1 MSSKE
6 IILKPGETLF
16 NEGDQSKS
24 LYFLKRGVVR
34 IFKKKGIGSIEIE
47 TIRAGQ
53 ILGELAFF
61 DNNPR
66 SASAEAVSQVE
77 LIEISKDALEDA
89 VSKIP
94 EWFAALIRTITARLR
109 ATNNRLRSLESLS
122 TDYETDKFGNRSKE
136 FTYITSSELLRFSTA
151 LLIASSRYGKPVS
164 NGIEFN
170 PQILERFGS
179 QIMQVGSSKVYSL
192 IEIFEKMKFIADGN
206 RLLDIKFLDQ
216 MIQFLNEQNLV
227 EPNKKRTL
235 SEFGY
240 KVLALIVDNRQTAVK
255 SSSTVEQMN
264 IAPILSKA
272 GMPINQAQELHDQ
285 GFLTSINLVSG
296 SEAVIQYDIN
306 QFNLESRVFLL
317 LKEVSLMNESKRKAS
332 HS

>member
-6 IILKPGETLF
+6 ITLKSGELLF

-77 LIEISKDALEDA
+77 LIEISKEALEDA

-94 EWFAALIRTITARLR
+94 EWFSALIRTITARLR

-136 FTYITSSELLRFSTA
+136 FTYVTSSELLKFCTA
-151 LLIASSRYGKPVS
+151 LLIATSRYGKPVN

-170 PQILERFGS
+170 PQVLERFAS

-192 IEIFEKMKFIADGN
+192 IEVFKNMKFIADEA
-206 RLLDIKFLDQ
+206 RLVDMKFIDQ
-216 MIQFLNEQNLV
+216 MIHFLNEQNLI

-240 KVLALIVDNRQTAVK
+240 KVLQLIVENRQTATKV
-255 SSSTVEQMN
+255 SDSVEQMN
-264 IAPILSKA
+264 IAPILAKA
-272 GMPINQAQELHDQ
+272 GMPIAQAQELHDQ
-285 GFLTSINLVSG
+285 GFLASINLVSG
-296 SEAVIQYDIN
+296 SEAVIQYDVN
-306 QFNLESRVFLL
+306 QFNLESRVFLM
-317 LKEVSLMNESKRKAS
+317 LKQISVMNESKRKAS
-332 HS
+332 H